1 MSYQIVT
8 HVLEACH
15 NVQIILRTLK
25 PKLKTIQ
32 LTKSPNTT
40 DEAVHQ
46 IIKRELQGPSAGHG
60 YLFTW
65 YKHKTTYGIQVRQL

>member
-8 HVLEACH
+8 HVLDACH

-32 LTKSPNTT
+32 FTKSPNTT

-46 IIKRELQGPSAGHG
+46 IIKRELYGPSAGHG
-60 YLFTW
+60 ISSR
-65 YKHKTTYGIQVRQL
+65 GINTRQHMESK